1 MRKLWNPR
9 NFKAHVS
16 PHEMLQAVVLW
27 SKKKF
32 QFTQQGDPIDFLS
45 WFLNALHRALNG
57 TKKRNSSIIYRS
69 FLGSMRIYSRKIP
82 PTELD
87 DKQKKSLLAT
97 QEYQETVTDSP
108 FLYLTCDLPP
118 PPLFIDEFREN
129 IIPQVNLYQLLTK
142 FNGVMEKEY
151 KTYKDNFMK
160 RFEITQ
166 LPPYLILY
174 IKRFTKNTFFV
185 EKNPTIVNFPV
196 K

>member
-1 MRKLWNPR
+1 M
-9 NFKAHVS
+9 VCI
-16 PHEMLQAVVLW
+16 
-27 SKKKF
+27 
-32 QFTQQGDPIDFLS
+32 TGDPIDFLS

-57 TKKRNSSIIYRS
+57 TKKRNSSIIYQS

-87 DKQKKSLLAT
+87 DKQKKTLLAT
-97 QEYQETVTDSP
+97 QEYQETVTESP

-142 FNGVMEKEY
+142 FNGVTEKEY

-160 RFEITQ
+160 RFEITR